1 MKKLIVLVAAM
12 VMVATSVQA
21 AEWNFYGSARVST
34 FFTNVDAQT
43 AGTADVDNYAMGLQ
57 GNSRV
62 GANVKVSD
70 ELSGRFEVGNSS
82 STWNT
87 RLIYG
92 EWNFGGGTLLVGQT
106 YTPLNLFYSNQVYGS
121 DTDLLAYGGVYSG
134 RQAVLQLKYGGFKIA
149 LTPASTGAIGR
160 GLVDGAVTATVD
172 SVTGATTYV
181 TNSETDD
188 LAVGETSLPAIEASY
203 SLKMGDFGLALAG
216 GYQTYEVANGTTTFD
231 VDSYVIALGA
241 SANFGAAYL
250 SGNVFTGQNPGSLIW
265 IDTNGAASG
274 AGKASANATAILDNE
289 VTGFL
294 VVAGAKINDMF
305 SVEFGYAGASS
316 DVDLATTSDDVQS
329 YYAQATITIAPGV
342 SITPEIGVIDYEE
355 AGQSKTT
362 YFGAKWMVNF

>member
-21 AEWNFYGSARVST
+21 AEWDFYGSARVST

-43 AGTADVDNYAMGLQ
+43 AGTADVDNFAMGLQ

-92 EWNFGGGTLLVGQT
+92 QWDFGGGKLLVGQT
-106 YTPLNLFYSNQVYGS
+106 YTPLNMFYSNQVYGG

-134 RQAVLQLKYGGFKIA
+134 RQAVLQLQYGGFKVAI
-149 LTPASTGAIGR
+149 TPASTAGMTV
-160 GLVDGAVTATVD
+160 GLVDGAAVATVATD
-172 SVTGATTYV
+172 GVTTYAS
-181 TNSETDD
+181 NLETDD
-188 LAVGETSLPAIEASY
+188 YTAGEVKLPAIEASY
-203 SLKMGDFGLALAG
+203 SFKMGNFGLAVAG
-216 GYQTYEVANGTTTFD
+216 GYQTYEIVNGTTSFD
-231 VDSYVIALGA
+231 VNSYVVALGA
-241 SANFGAAYL
+241 SVNFGAGYL
-250 SGNVFTGQNPGSLIW
+250 NGNVYTGQNPGSLIW
-265 IDTNGAASG
+265 IDTGGS
-274 AGKASANATAILDNE
+274 AGLASANATTVLDSD

-305 SVEFGYAGASS
+305 SVEFGYAGVSS
-316 DVDLATTSDDVQS
+316 DMDLSTTSDDAQS
-329 YYAQATITIAPGV
+329 YYAQATITVAPGV
-342 SITPEIGVIDYEE
+342 FITPEIGVIDFEE
-355 AGQSKTT
+355 AGQAKTT
-362 YFGAKWMVNF
+362 YFGAKWQINF